1 MAARNVLLA
10 DDGVVKVADFGL
22 SRQLYQD
29 ENYMKQSQVH
39 TAEKVKMSLI
49 NNEIYSLI
57 VFIIEILH

>member
-1 MAARNVLLA
+1 LAARNVLLA

-49 NNEIYSLI
+49 NYEIYS
-57 VFIIEILH
+57 